1 MFQRLLLP
9 GTASLFTLAAFAV
22 AASIFVTVVW
32 RALRMPRPRLD
43 RFAALPFETATP
55 ACTHEARPESES
67 R

>member
-1 MFQRLLLP
+1 MFKRLLLP
-9 GTASLFTLAAFAV
+9 DSAPLFTIAAFAV

-32 RALRMPRPRLD
+32 RTLRLARPRLD

-55 ACTHEARPESES
+55 ASSHEARSENEP